1 MSKKYRNMPRMA
13 RYLSAFAAAFAVMAT
28 HGAVAQEPI
37 KIGVNTPV
45 SGVVAV
51 ASEREMQGVNLA
63 VEELFTNM
71 VKFNPDGDEHIS
83 LQLQH
88 ADASVRVRLCDRRVE
103 PFDVT
108 VPRIVDRDAPVE
120 RRETGGLGLYLVQQM
135 VDSLDYAHR
144 DGVTTVT
151 FTKNLG

>member
-1 MSKKYRNMPRMA
+1 MEGLFRRDFDS
-13 RYLSAFAAAFAVMAT
+13 LVEIFALTEKFFAGEGIDPEHLFT
-28 HGAVAQEPI
+28 
-37 KIGVNTPV
+37 
-45 SGVVAV
+45 
-51 ASEREMQGVNLA
+51 VNLA

-88 ADASVRVRLCDRRVE
+88 ADSAVQVRLCDRRVE

-108 VPRIVDRDAPVE
+108 VPRMVDRDAPAE
-120 RRETGGLGLYLVQQM
+120 KREAGGLGLYLVQQM

-151 FTKNLG
+151 FTKSLG

>member
-1 MSKKYRNMPRMA
+1 MERLFRRDFDSLA
-13 RYLSAFAAAFAVMAT
+13 EIFALTEEFFAAAGIDPEQLYT
-28 HGAVAQEPI
+28 
-37 KIGVNTPV
+37 
-45 SGVVAV
+45 
-51 ASEREMQGVNLA
+51 VNLA

-88 ADASVRVRLCDRRVE
+88 ADRAVRVRLCDRRVE

-108 VPRIVDRDAPVE
+108 VPRLVDRNAPVE
-120 RRETGGLGLYLVQQM
+120 QRETGGLGLYLVQQM
-135 VDSLDYAHR
+135 VDTLDYVHR

>member
-1 MSKKYRNMPRMA
+1 MEGLFRRNFDSLA
-13 RYLSAFAAAFAVMAT
+13 EIFALTEKFFT
-28 HGAVAQEPI
+28 GEGIDPEHLY
-37 KIGVNTPV
+37 T
-45 SGVVAV
+45 
-51 ASEREMQGVNLA
+51 VNLA

-88 ADASVRVRLCDRRVE
+88 TDASVRVRLCDRRVE

-108 VPRIVDRDAPVE
+108 VPRLVDRDAPVE
-120 RRETGGLGLYLVQQM
+120 KRESGGLGLYLVQQM
-135 VDSLDYAHR
+135 VDSLDYVHR